1 MKVLLIGAGRMGTR
15 HLQGLDGVASA
26 CDVVDP
32 DAKAREGV
40 RSTTGKT
47 EIKTFAALD
56 AVPAD
61 AGYDAAILASTATD
75 RRELFEGIERRGV
88 PAILVEK
95 PIAQNRAD
103 AKAVLDRVASSK
115 SAVWVNH
122 YRRTLSGFEPLR
134 QAGGPFV
141 LSISSGAMGLGANGV
156 HWIDFA
162 IHLTGAK
169 SGKLLY
175 GEIDDAIIRSGRG
188 PSFRD
193 YGGRGVFAFP
203 DGSRLML
210 SCAAGSS
217 APTMMSIV
225 TPTAHW
231 IVDQHDDRTL
241 RHTRASGVDHPTYL
255 YGKDYGSETVQGLEA
270 VDLPGLTRDWIRA
283 ISENRAPPQPRA
295 ADVALVYELLFDL
308 LETSGETQFTFT

>member
-1 MKVLLIGAGRMGTR
+1 VKVLLIGAGRMGMR
-15 HLQGLDGVASA
+15 HLQGLDGAVSS

-32 DAKAREGV
+32 NAEARSAA

-47 EIKTFAALD
+47 EVRTFASLESLPGD
-56 AVPAD
+56 AR
-61 AGYDAAILASTATD
+61 YDAAILAATATG
-75 RRELFEGIERRGV
+75 RRELFEEVESRDI
-88 PAILVEK
+88 PAILIEK
-95 PIAQNRAD
+95 PIAQSRAD
-103 AKAVLDRVASSK
+103 TRAVLERAASSR

-122 YRRTLSGFEPLR
+122 YRRTLAGFEPLR

-141 LSISSGAMGLGANGV
+141 LAISSGAMGLGANGV

-162 IHLTGAK
+162 VHLTGAK
-169 SGKLLY
+169 SGKLLF
-175 GEIDDAIIRSGRG
+175 GEIEDTIIRSGRG

-225 TPTAHW
+225 TPTGHW
-231 IVDQHDDRTL
+231 IVDQHDDRTF
-241 RHTRASGVDHPTYL
+241 RHTRAPGVDHPTYL
-255 YGKDYGSETVQGLEA
+255 YGKDYDSETVQGLEA
-270 VDLPGLTRDWIRA
+270 VDLPGLTRDWIVSLR
-283 ISENRAPPQPRA
+283 EKRGPPQPRA
-295 ADVALVYELLFDL
+295 ADVAVVYELLFDL
-308 LETSGETQFTFT
+308 FETSGETQFSFT